1 MLIENETYIWLKKL
15 KKKKRENLLDFSSSQ
30 NCLQTSHTVLFINQ
44 SGSLSRNL
52 PSLVSKKKKKGE
64 EEGGK
69 ISRYSKGAGDVNCR
83 GSGKVP
89 GNLEPR

>member
-15 KKKKRENLLDFSSSQ
+15 KKKKEKIFSISH
-30 NCLQTSHTVLFINQ
+30 LPKIAWKTSHTVIFINQ